1 MRNLG
6 NMKKFFLISF
16 LILSLLIVGSISA
29 LIFYPDR
36 TQNFII
42 KTLNLETLLNEKV
55 KNFISRKIN
64 NSNINVDIKKI
75 KILKPNWPN
84 IVRFELNDVS
94 FYSLKQKRKSK
105 IKLIELGFS
114 YDKFLKNLFL
124 SNNDIQLSYLKFQD
138 LTLNVRIEREKYLP
152 GPLLKIFS
160 LINQNN
166 FQAESSLIKILNS
179 KIIIGRI
186 NLEIINS
193 RNLNKEEIIKNAESL
208 FEKNDNN

>member
-16 LILSLLIVGSISA
+16 LIFSLLIVGSISA
-29 LIFYPDR
+29 LIFYPER

-42 KTLNLETLLNEKV
+42 GTLNLETLLNKKV

-64 NSNINVDIKKI
+64 DGNINVDIKKI
-75 KILKPNWPN
+75 NLLKPNWPN

-114 YDKFLKNLFL
+114 YDKFLTNLFV
-124 SNNDIQLSYLKFQD
+124 SKNDIQLSYIKFQD
-138 LTLNVRIEREKYLP
+138 LTLNVRIEKDKFLP
-152 GPLLKIFS
+152 GPL
-160 LINQNN
+160 
-166 FQAESSLIKILNS
+166 
-179 KIIIGRI
+179 
-186 NLEIINS
+186 
-193 RNLNKEEIIKNAESL
+193 IKN
-208 FEKNDNN
+208 FFTNQQK